1 MQFCIPVLL
10 CWRAAARPARG
21 LMDYGTYFFT
31 NIVSVTVFALSICLL
46 AWQNRKIIGMRWFA
60 GALVAGWV
68 KLILQGLEGKAPA
81 ILTGMVANELYLV
94 SFTMQMLGL
103 YWFAVR
109 KPFRHTWVFAS
120 IGLLLAIYTVLF
132 LAKVPYTGNLVNIP
146 FLLICLASAWILITH
161 AKPPFDAVARVT
173 AAVLIA
179 DFGVAGYRA
188 MLTNIRYVR
197 PWETVDAHTD
207 PRWIYSLAGMAFLA
221 CCMVMCFIWFLVA
234 ELEHELA
241 EQARTDSLTGA
252 LNRRAMEE
260 VALRETSRSIRHGN
274 PLCMIVLDIDHFK
287 HINDTHG
294 HAAGDCVLKA
304 LVQQV
309 RAMLRANDLMARTG
323 GEEFTVL
330 LPDTPAA
337 TGVIAAERLR
347 RAIEEL
353 EVPFDSK
360 SIRFTVSAGVAQ
372 LDPGQG
378 DWENMMRRADSAMY
392 DAKERGRNAVRA
404 DGIATNS
411 TGLRGPAGVMQAATE
426 S

>member
-1 MQFCIPVLL
+1 
-10 CWRAAARPARG
+10 
-21 LMDYGTYFFT
+21 MDYGTYFFT
-31 NIVSVTVFALSICLL
+31 NIVSVTVFALCISLL
-46 AWQNRKIIGMRWFA
+46 AWHNRKVTGMRWFA
-60 GALVAGWV
+60 GALVVGWV
-68 KLILQGLEGKAPA
+68 KLVLQGLEGKAPA
-81 ILTGMVANELYLV
+81 VLTGMVANELYLV
-94 SFTMQMLGL
+94 SFTMQMLGF

-109 KPFRHTWVFAS
+109 KPFRHTWVLISLAVM
-120 IGLLLAIYTVLF
+120 LAIYTVLF
-132 LAKVPYTGNLVNIP
+132 LARIPYSGNLVNIP
-146 FLLICLASAWILITH
+146 FLLVCMGSAGILLMC

-173 AAVLIA
+173 VAVLIA

-188 MLTNIRYVR
+188 ILTNQRYMR

-234 ELEHELA
+234 ELERELA

-287 HINDTHG
+287 RINDTYG
-294 HAAGDCVLKA
+294 HAAGDRVLKA

-309 RAMLRANDLMARTG
+309 RVMLRGNDLMARTG
-323 GEEFTVL
+323 GEEFTIL
-330 LPDTPAA
+330 LPDTPAT

-347 RAIEEL
+347 RAIEAL

-392 DAKERGRNAVRA
+392 DAKERGRNAVSA
-404 DGIATNS
+404 DDSLASSQGSQAPT
-411 TGLRGPAGVMQAATE
+411 RMVQAATE
-426 S
+426 F